1 MESMNDPADADA
13 PRDLDGD
20 ARRALEL
27 AVDEA
32 VELGQS
38 RIGTEHL
45 LLGLL
50 ATERSVA
57 AGLLGDAGV
66 TLAAARHKV
75 AEAAG
80 PRSAAARVPSRT
92 DSPRTPRAARALNRA
107 VRFSHAR
114 RSEVVTTEHILL
126 GVLDVEGTAG
136 QVLRRLDVDMD
147 RLRASLEPEALAARD
162 VASSAPARSAAPLIC
177 RTCGTPLRGAIAAHE
192 LEVPTSGGARSI
204 TAYACAA
211 CGVFLAV
218 APESFV

>member
-1 MESMNDPADADA
+1 MESMDDLADADA
-13 PRDLDGD
+13 PRDLDAD

-32 VELGQS
+32 VELGQT

-50 ATERSVA
+50 ATEGSVA
-57 AGLLGDAGV
+57 ARVLADAGV

-80 PRSAAARVPSRT
+80 PRPAAKTPSSNE
-92 DSPRTPRAARALNRA
+92 SPRTPRAARALSRA

-114 RSEVVTTEHILL
+114 RSEVVCTEDVLL

-136 QVLRRLDVDMD
+136 QVLRRLNVDMD
-147 RLRASLEPEALAARD
+147 RLRVSLEPDALAARE
-162 VASSAPARSAAPLIC
+162 VAPEQTRPSVPLIC
-177 RTCGTPLRGAIAAHE
+177 RTCGATLRDGIAVHE
-192 LEVPTSGGARSI
+192 LDVPVATGLRSV
-204 TAYACAA
+204 TALGCAA
-211 CGVFLAV
+211 CGVFLGL
-218 APESFV
+218 APAPATP